1 MKYFLIA
8 WTALVVSVL
17 SAGEWRTDFASA
29 DGWRTEGQSGLFQAK
44 DGKFFYDTRS
54 GGADT
59 HRWARL
65 SSGNRFRGD
74 FRVDF
79 RFEILRLDHWNGFLL
94 NLRSEKANAFEV
106 RIGRCLRSRN
116 EQLIVCEVFVNGKKT
131 ERKIPFGAYSGELS
145 VERRGRL
152 LTLSVR
158 DSKGKVSELMR
169 MDDFPDGDASAS
181 LKFESAPKTHAAVRL
196 CNYSEKWSRDIVEA
210 YTPVW
215 LPSRKLADAV
225 LLAMRDAE
233 EKNGAVTVRPG
244 GKAVFALRGA
254 LNMRSSRL
262 EFDSEG
268 ALRFR
273 VTQPGMDDTIQLGDS
288 LICDEADADASFRR
302 RSVFLGGMIAHY
314 PEGRRWKLPQ
324 VTSDNIFFLT
334 VSPAGDKPVTISG
347 ISLHASVLRP
357 SAPYRG
363 VEVPAVSEKS
373 GEGFLTLGWNS
384 PEAGRKW
391 LEGGGKMPLQS
402 GALQEFAGIPFR
414 ISPTIL
420 NPKLPSVTIPVG
432 QKCGAFHILQTAGKL
447 PADSSPLLAA
457 CQIIYANGHTEM
469 LFFVQRWNSGVFRD
483 GFQPRGSGDH
493 SWWGPV
499 GFSRARICYLP
510 RPPAGVTWDAVYRMH
525 SINPLPDKTVQALT
539 FFQFPGDKREFAL
552 LGVTLQDVSSA
563 RVGLV
568 EPELAVLHPGEHF
581 DAVCM
586 EYSAQPAGDAVL
598 PVRLE
603 KSGKQVTAG
612 EVKLAARGQFR
623 AGIAS
628 LRLPD
633 HALSA
638 GPVSVTAG
646 TMRSSL
652 LGLMP
657 PVRSGERPFYYTM
670 ISGGSEPRGD
680 YERIRRLGYD
690 AAKIHLP
697 WIENE
702 EGKIDFSGWD
712 RKFRR
717 IAGEGLKIE
726 IRNHVRAHAGPPYM
740 LEKAEYVTSYSPG
753 KAPVRGKRIDP
764 ADPYAVSRFVNLY
777 RETAKL
783 SLNYPVVSINAN
795 YGLRTELGIGRLD
808 LGKFTLARFREALAG
823 EFSIQEIARR
833 TGQPLTSFDDI
844 TPERIM
850 DDRTGFYMPRLVR
863 LHMRNL
869 AGAQRQVC
877 EAIRSTGYRGHL
889 TFNTSFHTTEQ
900 RLLGA
905 NTGEY
910 LRLGRDFAPGSLY
923 HETSD
928 RYCLSFA
935 KWMLAKRTLGLPYGD
950 EGNQAPPTY
959 EHCILA
965 YHWMAMMQCRD
976 AIYCQWFGGKP
987 AAQNLAWIKPF
998 HRLLY
1003 DAEYLPDPVSLAL
1016 CLESGT
1022 EEAATIRHQS
1032 LHSTTGSHYSLA
1044 NLLREL
1050 NINADRYLVDEF
1062 PELDKAVTSPLLID
1076 DVSRFLSPSF
1086 GDRIER
1092 FIRSGGTFLAT
1103 QETDSLNGHAF
1114 FRRFGVGAGSKD
1126 IVEKKVG
1133 RGRIV
1138 VLPGNWNNGRW
1149 DPPGDAKR
1157 GKEMERLLTRL
1168 GGFRPL
1174 VRSGTPGVFV
1184 TPYRAPDGDLL
1195 LHVVNT
1201 TAAPQKTRISY
1212 SDRLAG
1218 GQVLDHGTEH
1228 TVSAVRSDGYYSLR
1242 TELPALGAT
1251 VLRAPA
1257 KN

>member
-1 MKYFLIA
+1 MA
-8 WTALVVSVL
+8 WAVLMASVL
-17 SAGEWRTDFASA
+17 SAGEWQSGFASA
-29 DGWRTEGQSGLFQAK
+29 DGFQLEGGNGLFPAK
-44 DGKFFYDTRS
+44 NGELFYDTRS
-54 GGADT
+54 AGADT

-65 SSGNRFRGD
+65 RSGNRYGGD

-79 RFEILRLDHWNGFLL
+79 RYEILRFDHWNGFWLTVQ
-94 NLRSEKANAFEV
+94 SEKTKAFEV
-106 RIGRCLRSRN
+106 RIGRSHRKLK
-116 EQLIVCEVFVNGKKT
+116 EQWIIGEVIVDGRKT
-131 ERKIPFGAYSGELS
+131 ERKIPYGAYSGGLS
-145 VERRGRL
+145 VERRGRV
-152 LTLSVR
+152 LTLTAR
-158 DSKGKVSELMR
+158 DSKGKASELMR
-169 MDDFPDGDASAS
+169 VNDFPDGDAFAA

-196 CNYSEKWSRDIVEA
+196 CNYSEKWSRDIVDVH
-210 YTPVW
+210 TPVW
-215 LPSRKLADAV
+215 LPVRKLTDAV
-225 LLAMRDAE
+225 LLALQDAE
-233 EKNGAVTVRPG
+233 RKDGTVTVRPG
-244 GKAVFALRGA
+244 GRAVFALRGA
-254 LNMRSSRL
+254 LNMRNSRL
-262 EFDSEG
+262 EFSSSG

-288 LICDEADADASFRR
+288 LICDEAAADPSFRR
-302 RSVFLGGMIAHY
+302 RTVPLDGLIAHY
-314 PEGRRWKLPQ
+314 PEGRKWKLPQ

-334 VSPAGDKPVTISG
+334 VSPSGDKPVTVSG
-347 ISLHASVLRP
+347 FSLYASVLRP
-357 SAPYRG
+357 SRPYRG
-363 VEVPAVSEKS
+363 TEVAVVPEKS
-373 GEGFLTLGWNS
+373 GEGFLALGWS
-384 PEAGRKW
+384 VPQTGRKW
-391 LEGGGKMPLQS
+391 LEGAGELPLQS
-402 GALQEFAGIPFR
+402 GDLKEFAGIPFR
-414 ISPTIL
+414 LSPTVL
-420 NPKLPSVTIPVG
+420 NPGLPSVTIPVG
-432 QKCGAFHILQTAGKL
+432 RKTGAFYVLQTAGKQ
-447 PADSSPLLAA
+447 PAGSSPLLAA
-457 CQIIYANGHTEM
+457 CQIIYADGHTEM

-483 GFQPRGSGDH
+483 GFQPRGAGDH

-499 GFSRARICYLP
+499 GFSRGRICYLP
-510 RPPAGVTWDAVYRMH
+510 RPPAGVTWDAVYRTGC
-525 SINPLPDKTVQALT
+525 INPLPEKEVQALT
-539 FFQFPGDKREFAL
+539 FFLFPGEKREFAL
-552 LGVTLQDVSSA
+552 LGVTLQETVAA
-563 RVGLV
+563 RVGLI
-568 EPELAVLHPGEHF
+568 EPDRAVFRPGEKLGI
-581 DAVCM
+581 VCM
-586 EYSAQPAGDAVL
+586 EYSAQPAAEAVF

-612 EVKLAARGQFR
+612 SVKLSVNGRFR

-633 HALSA
+633 TMSA
-638 GPVSVTAG
+638 GPVMMSAG

-657 PVRSGERPFYYTM
+657 PARPGERPFYYTM

-680 YERIRRLGYD
+680 YERIYRLGYD

-697 WIENE
+697 WVENR
-702 EGKIDFSGWD
+702 EGKPDFSGWD

-740 LEKAEYVTSYSPG
+740 LKKAEYVMSYQPG

-764 ADPYAVSRFVNLY
+764 ADPYAASRFVNLY

-783 SLNYPVVSINAN
+783 ALNYPVVSINAN
-795 YGLRTELGIGRLD
+795 YGLRTELGIRRLD
-808 LGKFTLARFREALAG
+808 LGRFTLARFREELAK
-823 EFSIQEIARR
+823 EFSIPEIVRR
-833 TGQPLTSFDDI
+833 TGQPLGSFDDI

-850 DDRTGFYMPRLVR
+850 NDRSGFYMPHLVR

-869 AGAQRQVC
+869 AGVQRQVC
-877 EAIRSTGYRGHL
+877 EAIRDAGYRGHL

-935 KWMLAKRTLGLPYGD
+935 KWMLAGRTLDLPYGD

-987 AAQNLAWIKPF
+987 AGQNMAWIKPF

-1022 EEAATIRHQS
+1022 EEAATIRQKS

-1062 PELDKAVTSPLLID
+1062 PELDRAVTSSLLID
-1076 DVSRFLSPSF
+1076 DVSRFMSPPF

-1092 FIRSGGTFLAT
+1092 FIRRGGTFLAS

-1114 FRRFGVGAGSKD
+1114 FRRFGIKAGNRN
-1126 IVEKKVG
+1126 IVEKKIG
-1133 RGRIV
+1133 SGRIV
-1138 VLPGNWNNGRW
+1138 VLPGNWDNGRW

-1157 GKEMERLLTRL
+1157 GEFMEKLLTRL
-1168 GGFRPL
+1168 GKFRPL
-1174 VRSGTPGVFV
+1174 VRCNVPGVFV

-1195 LHVVNT
+1195 LHIVNI
-1201 TAAPQKTRISY
+1201 TAAPRSARISY
-1212 SDRLAG
+1212 SERLAG
-1218 GQVLDHGTEH
+1218 AQVLDHGTERS
-1228 TVSAVRSDGYYSLR
+1228 VSAVRGGGYYALQI
-1242 TELPALGAT
+1242 EVPALGAT
-1251 VLRAPA
+1251 VLRASSNNQ
-1257 KN
+1257 KQ

>member
-1 MKYFLIA
+1 MVWAVL
-8 WTALVVSVL
+8 TASVL
-17 SAGEWRTDFASA
+17 SAGEWRSGFASA
-29 DGWRTEGQSGLFQAK
+29 DGFRTEGKSGLFQEK
-44 DGKFFYDTRS
+44 DGRLFYDTRS
-54 GGADT
+54 AGTEA

-65 SSGNRFRGD
+65 SSGNRYGGD

-79 RFEILRLDHWNGFLL
+79 RYEILRLDHWNGFWLTVQ
-94 NLRSEKANAFEV
+94 SEKAKKFEV
-106 RIGRCLRSRN
+106 RIGRCHRKRN
-116 EQLIVCEVFVNGKKT
+116 DQQIIGGVVVNGRKT
-131 ERKIPFGAYSGELS
+131 ERNIPYGACSGELS
-145 VERRGRL
+145 VERRGRI
-152 LTLSVR
+152 LTLVAR
-158 DSKGKVSELMR
+158 DSEGKISELMR
-169 MDDFPDGDASAS
+169 VNDFPDGDAFAS

-196 CNYSEKWSRDIVEA
+196 CSYSERWSRDIVDA
-210 YTPVW
+210 HTPVW
-215 LPSRKLADAV
+215 LPVRKLADAV
-225 LLAMRDAE
+225 LLAQQAAE
-233 EKNGAVTVRPG
+233 RKEGRVTVHPG

-262 EFDSEG
+262 EFSSAG
-268 ALRFR
+268 ALRLR

-288 LICDEADADASFRR
+288 LVCDEADADVSFRR
-302 RSVFLGGMIAHY
+302 RSVPLGGFIAHY

-347 ISLHASVLRP
+347 ISLYASVLRP
-357 SAPYRG
+357 SRPHSG
-363 VEVPAVSEKS
+363 VKVAAIPEKD
-373 GEGFLTLGWNS
+373 GEGFSTLGWSS
-384 PEAGRKW
+384 PQAGRKW
-391 LEGGGKMPLQS
+391 LEGGGELPLQPGS
-402 GALQEFAGIPFR
+402 LKEFAGIPFR
-414 ISPTIL
+414 ISPTVL
-420 NPKLPSVTIPVG
+420 NPELPVVTIPVG
-432 QKCGAFHILQTAGKL
+432 RKSGAFHILQTAGKL
-447 PADSSPLLAA
+447 PAGSSPLLAA
-457 CQIIYANGHTEM
+457 CQIIYVDGHTEM

-483 GFQPRGSGDH
+483 GFQPRGSADF

-510 RPPAGVTWDAVYRMH
+510 RPSAGVTWDAVYRTSCM
-525 SINPLPDKTVQALT
+525 NPLPEKEVRALT
-539 FFQFPGDKREFAL
+539 FFQFPGEKREFAL
-552 LGVTLQDVSSA
+552 LGVTLQEVSAA

-568 EPELAVLHPGEHF
+568 EPERAVFRPG
-581 DAVCM
+581 DKLDVVCM
-586 EYSAQPAGDAVL
+586 EYSAQPAVESVL

-603 KSGKQVTAG
+603 KSGKQVTTG
-612 EVKLAARGQFR
+612 EVKLAANGRFR

-628 LRLPD
+628 LRLSN
-633 HALSA
+633 AMSA
-638 GPVSVTAG
+638 GPVTVSAG
-646 TMRSSL
+646 PMRSSL

-680 YERIRRLGYD
+680 YERIYRLGYD

-697 WIENE
+697 WVENE

-740 LEKAEYVTSYSPG
+740 QKKAEYVMSYQPG
-753 KAPVRGKRIDP
+753 KAPVRAKRIDP

-783 SLNYPVVSINAN
+783 ALDYPVISINAN
-795 YGLRTELGIGRLD
+795 YGLRTELGIRRLD
-808 LGKFTLARFREALAG
+808 LGRFTLARFREELAK

-833 TGQPLTSFDDI
+833 TKQPLGSFDDV

-850 DDRTGFYMPRLVR
+850 DDRSGFYMPRLVR

-869 AGAQRQVC
+869 TGMQRQVC
-877 EAIRSTGYRGHL
+877 EAIRDAGYRGHL

-910 LRLGRDFAPGSLY
+910 LRLGRDFAPGSLF

-935 KWMLAKRTLGLPYGD
+935 KWMLAKRTLSLPYGD
-950 EGNQAPPTY
+950 EGNQCPPTY

-987 AAQNLAWIKPF
+987 AVQNLAWIKPF
-998 HRLLY
+998 HQLLY

-1022 EEAATIRHQS
+1022 EEAPEIRLKS

-1062 PELDKAVTSPLLID
+1062 PELDRAVTSSLLID

-1086 GDRIER
+1086 GNRIER
-1092 FIRSGGTFLAT
+1092 FIRRGGTFLAT

-1114 FRRFGVGAGSKD
+1114 FRRFGIRAGNRD
-1126 IVEKKVG
+1126 IVEKKIG

-1157 GKEMERLLTRL
+1157 GEMMKKLLTRL
-1168 GGFRPL
+1168 GRFSPL
-1174 VRSGTPGVFV
+1174 VRSSIPGVFV

-1195 LHVVNT
+1195 LHVVNI
-1201 TAAPQKTRISY
+1201 TAAPRTARISY
-1212 SDRLAG
+1212 SDRLASER
-1218 GQVLDHGTEH
+1218 VLDHRTECA
-1228 TVSAVRSDGYYSLR
+1228 VSAVRNDGYYALNV
-1242 TELPALGAT
+1242 EVPALGAT
-1251 VLRAPA
+1251 VLRASA
-1257 KN
+1257 NDQKQ